1 MSLHADASRTLAG
14 WRAPDDAQETL
25 RRRYVQHLRARPDA
39 MRRECRPDHLT
50 ASTLV
55 LDHELSHVLLTLH
68 AKARAWFQLGG
79 HCEPG
84 DHTLAA
90 AALREA
96 GEESGLGGRL
106 RLDPVPVELSEHAVP
121 FCGPACDDPACDD
134 PAEVVHH
141 LDVRFVAVAASGSTY
156 EVSEESLDL
165 RWWPVDALPVDP
177 DGRESDL
184 AALVARALTRAQSP
198 TWSSGGGSTWAA
210 ADQPSR

>member
-1 MSLHADASRTLAG
+1 MSLHADASRTLHD
-14 WRAPDDAQETL
+14 WTAPDDGQEAL
-25 RRRYVQHLRARPDA
+25 RRRYVQHLHARPDA

-55 LDHELSHVLLTLH
+55 LDHDRSHALLTLH
-68 AKARAWFQLGG
+68 AKARTWFQLGG

-84 DHTLAA
+84 DPTLAA

-96 GEESGLGGRL
+96 SEESGLGGRL

-121 FCGPACDDPACDD
+121 FCGPPRDD

-141 LDVRFVAVAASGSTY
+141 LDVRFVAVAQSGSTY
-156 EVSEESLDL
+156 EVSDESLDL
-165 RWWPVDALPVDP
+165 RWWPVEDLPVGP
-177 DGRESDL
+177 QGRESDL
-184 AALVARALTRAQSP
+184 RILVARAVARAQSE